1 MKNLNVSIK
10 ILQAK
15 DAKEGRI
22 GDKYLGSL
30 DYSLLTDYI
39 ESQESLKEIIRIE
52 GERKYS
58 DEIISVRFDYA
69 WEGNNPYNQIHY
81 VPTQEEN
88 KDYLTY
94 IEWNNTYKEN
104 HEKLSKK
111 LKEKLEELK
120 ENKKQTRKY
129 IIKEFNKDNEL
140 YNLYKDLKVAKSKAT
155 KNKIEFDKETE
166 YKLAK
171 KEYKLKLQE
180 YIKNNDEFQML
191 INGCVEK
198 ENNISNLKRNKMKQ
212 LREIKSSYTKSTKQL
227 RQDLYENGFTIG
239 DKHYVRFIRSSGS
252 ARVGKC
258 LFINEKYY
266 NKLMD
271 WIYSGIDVKGQEID
285 LASFESY
292 ISLVASGSVGRF
304 KLESR
309 NILLINDYYSNFLN
323 DKDAMVTRL
332 INGDLETTRERLN
345 ISNNIFDGEA
355 LLDSSIFK
363 SCEINR
369 IPTDLSEKATMQ
381 VRNKFYKGQ
390 AIQCNIQQFYK
401 NYFKEN
407 YETAVLKDMFGN
419 EILAKDVLLITTP
432 SSLKYLKY
440 FKDKKMGYEKWKEIA
455 STEWAICKYDKP
467 THHFEGMTQ
476 THYQLLNSLGLSKE
490 KMRELL
496 KDTIDYINLLK
507 TDDRVFKYNVNIKS
521 ELDDDFTINSKDK
534 MIKALLT
541 WNKDF
546 INTKLCWDYRKE
558 IVSSYINNVRRGHI
572 LVEGNYSIVCNN
584 VVEMLYASV
593 GDLVEVDGRLQIKD
607 KPEVKLEGYEAISM
621 KFDNEEE
628 LAAVRSPQPSMA
640 NVGVY
645 KNRKRPNHPYY
656 QELEKY
662 FNTKSKEVIF
672 TNSINVNK
680 MEKFSSEDFDI
691 DSELITN
698 NPIIVEHA
706 KKIQHFAVNNDLT
719 PKTPNPRVLSAENL
733 AKVDVEC
740 SVSRIGEVINLVQGL
755 NSVYWDS
762 KYNGKTDK
770 DLEELYKDIC
780 QLNSLSC
787 IEIDRCKKT
796 SDVKT
801 AKELEKIRG
810 KGYLTLKTT
819 YVRKKYNIKRFEN
832 LKKYKKRNIVVKP
845 HFMKWCNE
853 YVKGESKPNYKKF
866 EAGMDYLE
874 DIISEKI
881 VSLEDIEYMKLS
893 SIIKKDGKEANRG
906 TVNKVIKLINSY
918 FNIITGI
925 YKDATLNNKEKDYWV
940 NEIEQLCA
948 LDPKVVNKLKDKKV
962 IKAIIKRCEKYE
974 KYTKEIRKIKRSLET
989 EIDLEKIYELNNEL
1003 EKYNKLREKV
1013 EEFKSFRR
1021 ILKIIF
1027 LIDQA
1032 ILLDCFKNKA
1042 KEYEKKPYI
1051 LYGYEKLI

>member
-39 ESQESLKEIIRIE
+39 ESQESLKEIIRTE

-129 IIKEFNKDNEL
+129 IIKEFNKDNKL

-198 ENNISNLKRNKMKQ
+198 ENNISNLKRNKKKQ

-323 DKDAMVTRL
+323 DKDTMVTRL
-332 INGDLETTRERLN
+332 INIKYNEKNEIIDGDLETTRERLN
-345 ISNNIFDGEA
+345 ISNNIFDGES
-355 LLDSSIFK
+355 LIDSSIFK
-363 SCEINR
+363 ETEILQ
-369 IPTDLSEKATMQ
+369 DKESLEEKATMQ
-381 VRNKFYKGQ
+381 VRNVFFKGQ

-401 NYFKEN
+401 DYFKDS
-407 YETAVLKDMFGN
+407 YDTAIVKDMFGN
-419 EILAKDVLLITTP
+419 EMLAKDVKLITTP

-440 FKDKKMGYEKWKEIA
+440 FKDKDKKEGYNKWKEIA
-455 STEWAICKYDKP
+455 SEEWAICKYDKP

-476 THYQLLNSLGLSKE
+476 THYQLLNSLGLSRDRMKD
-490 KMRELL
+490 LL

-507 TDDRVFKYNVNIKS
+507 TDNRVFKYNVNIKADLP
-521 ELDDDFTINSKDK
+521 EDYVINSKDR
-534 MIKALLT
+534 MIRALLT
-541 WNKDF
+541 WNEDF
-546 INTKLCWDYRKE
+546 INTKVCWDYRKKM
-558 IVSSYINNVRRGHI
+558 VQSYIDNVRKGHV

-593 GDLVEVDGRLQIKD
+593 GDLVEIDGRLQIKD
-607 KPEVKLEGYEAISM
+607 KLELKLEGYEAISM
-621 KFDNEEE
+621 KFENGEKI
-628 LAAVRSPQPSMA
+628 AAVRSPQPSMA

-645 KNRKRPNHPYY
+645 TNKRGEDDLYY
-656 QELEKY
+656 QELSKY
-662 FNTKSKEVIF
+662 FNLKSKEVIF

-698 NPIIVEHA
+698 NPIIVEYA
-706 KKIQHFAVNNDLT
+706 NKIQRFAVNNDLT
-719 PKTPNPRVLSAENL
+719 PKKPNPRVRTSKNLSD
-733 AKVDVEC
+733 VDAEC
-740 SVSRIGEVINLVQGL
+740 SVSRIGEVINLVQAL

-762 KYNGKTDK
+762 IKQGKK
-770 DLEELYKDIC
+770 HEELEELYKDIC

-796 SDVKT
+796 SIVNT
-801 AKELEKIRG
+801 AKELKKIRE
-810 KGYLTLKTT
+810 KGYLKDG
-819 YVRKKYNIKRFEN
+819 
-832 LKKYKKRNIVVKP
+832 VKP
-845 HFMKWCNE
+845 NFMKWCNE
-853 YVKGESKPNYKKF
+853 YEQGEKKPKYHKF

-874 DIISEKI
+874 DIISDEI
-881 VSLEDIEYMKLS
+881 VELEDIEYMKLS
-893 SIIKKDGKEANRG
+893 SIIKKDKEANRG
-906 TVNKVIKLINSY
+906 TVKKAIEIINRYLNEINKLYADK
-918 FNIITGI
+918 
-925 YKDATLNNKEKDYWV
+925 TLTKKEKDKWAY
-940 NEIEQLCA
+940 EIEMLCVK
-948 LDPKVVNKLKDKKV
+948 DPAVIKKLKDIKV
-962 IKAIIKRCEKYE
+962 VKSILKRCEKYE
-974 KYTKEIRKIKRSLET
+974 KYTKEIRKITISLKT
-989 EIDLEKIYELNNEL
+989 EIDLERVYELHKDL
-1003 EKYNKLREKV
+1003 EKFMKLQEQ
-1013 EEFKSFRR
+1013 FNQYKSFRR

-1027 LIDQA
+1027 LIDKA

>member
-69 WEGNNPYNQIHY
+69 WEGNNLYNQIHY

-191 INGCVEK
+191 INGCIEK
-198 ENNISNLKRNKMKQ
+198 ENNISNLKRNKKKQ

-323 DKDAMVTRL
+323 DKDTMVTRL

-645 KNRKRPNHPYY
+645 KNRKCPNHPYY
-656 QELEKY
+656 KELEKY

-719 PKTPNPRVLSAENL
+719 PKTPNPRVRSAENL

-740 SVSRIGEVINLVQGL
+740 SVSRIGEVINLVQAL

-762 KYNGKTDK
+762 IYHGSTHEE
-770 DLEELYKDIC
+770 LEELYKDIC

-796 SDVKT
+796 SPVGT
-801 AKELEKIRG
+801 AEELKKIRE
-810 KGYLTLKTT
+810 KGYLKD
-819 YVRKKYNIKRFEN
+819 NA
-832 LKKYKKRNIVVKP
+832 KP
-845 HFMKWCNE
+845 NFMKWCNE

-906 TVNKVIKLINSY
+906 TVNKAIKLINSY
-918 FNIITGI
+918 FNVITRI
-925 YKDATLNNKEKDYWV
+925 YKDTTLNNKEKDYWV
-940 NEIEQLCA
+940 NEIEMLCVK
-948 LDPKVVNKLKDKKV
+948 DPAIVKKLKDTKV

-989 EIDLEKIYELNNEL
+989 EIDLKRIYELNKEL
-1003 EKYNKLREKV
+1003 EKFTKWQEQFNQY
-1013 EEFKSFRR
+1013 KSFRR

-1027 LIDQA
+1027 LIDKA

>member
-39 ESQESLKEIIRIE
+39 ESQESLKEIIRTE

-129 IIKEFNKDNEL
+129 IIKEFNKDNKL

-198 ENNISNLKRNKMKQ
+198 ENNISNLKRNKKKQ

-323 DKDAMVTRL
+323 DKDTMVTRL
-332 INGDLETTRERLN
+332 INIKYNEKNEIIDGDLETTRERLN
-345 ISNNIFDGEA
+345 ISNNIFDGES
-355 LLDSSIFK
+355 LIDSSIFK
-363 SCEINR
+363 ETEILQ
-369 IPTDLSEKATMQ
+369 DKESLEEKATMQ
-381 VRNKFYKGQ
+381 VRNVFFKGQ

-401 NYFKEN
+401 DYFKDS
-407 YETAVLKDMFGN
+407 YDTAIVKDMFGN
-419 EILAKDVLLITTP
+419 EMLAKDVKLITTP

-440 FKDKKMGYEKWKEIA
+440 FKDKDKKEGYNKWKEIA
-455 STEWAICKYDKP
+455 SEEWAICKYDKP

-476 THYQLLNSLGLSKE
+476 THYQLLNSLGLSRDRMKD
-490 KMRELL
+490 LL

-507 TDDRVFKYNVNIKS
+507 TDNRVFKYNVNIKADLP
-521 ELDDDFTINSKDK
+521 EDYVINSKDR
-534 MIKALLT
+534 MIRALLT
-541 WNKDF
+541 WNEDF
-546 INTKLCWDYRKE
+546 INTKVCWDYRKKM
-558 IVSSYINNVRRGHI
+558 VQSYIDNVRKGHV

-593 GDLVEVDGRLQIKD
+593 GDLVEIDGRLQIKD
-607 KPEVKLEGYEAISM
+607 KLELKLEGYEAISM
-621 KFDNEEE
+621 KFENGEKI
-628 LAAVRSPQPSMA
+628 AAVRSPQPSMA

-645 KNRKRPNHPYY
+645 TNKRGEDDLYY
-656 QELEKY
+656 QELSKY
-662 FNTKSKEVIF
+662 FNLKSKEVIF

-698 NPIIVEHA
+698 NPIIVEYA
-706 KKIQHFAVNNDLT
+706 NKIQRFAVNNDLT
-719 PKTPNPRVLSAENL
+719 PKTPNPRVRTSKNLSD
-733 AKVDVEC
+733 VDVEC
-740 SVSRIGEVINLVQGL
+740 SVSRIGEVINLVQAL

-762 KYNGKTDK
+762 IKQGKK
-770 DLEELYKDIC
+770 HEELEELYKDIC

-796 SDVKT
+796 SIVNT
-801 AKELEKIRG
+801 AKELKKIRE
-810 KGYLTLKTT
+810 KGYLKDG
-819 YVRKKYNIKRFEN
+819 
-832 LKKYKKRNIVVKP
+832 VKP
-845 HFMKWCNE
+845 NFMKWCNE
-853 YVKGESKPNYKKF
+853 YEQGEKKPKYHKF

-874 DIISEKI
+874 DIISDEI
-881 VSLEDIEYMKLS
+881 VELEDIEYMKLS
-893 SIIKKDGKEANRG
+893 SIIKKDKEANRG
-906 TVNKVIKLINSY
+906 TVKKAIEIINRYLNEINKLYADK
-918 FNIITGI
+918 
-925 YKDATLNNKEKDYWV
+925 TLTKKEKDKWAY
-940 NEIEQLCA
+940 EIEMLCVK
-948 LDPKVVNKLKDKKV
+948 DPAVIKKLKDIKV
-962 IKAIIKRCEKYE
+962 VKSILKRCEKYE
-974 KYTKEIRKIKRSLET
+974 KYTKEIRKITRSLKT
-989 EIDLEKIYELNNEL
+989 EIDLERVYELHKDL
-1003 EKYNKLREKV
+1003 EKFMKLQEQ
-1013 EEFKSFRR
+1013 FNQYKSFRR

-1027 LIDQA
+1027 LIDKA

>member
-39 ESQESLKEIIRIE
+39 ESQESLKEIIRTE

-129 IIKEFNKDNEL
+129 IIKEFNKDNKL

-198 ENNISNLKRNKMKQ
+198 ENNISNLKRNKKKQ

-323 DKDAMVTRL
+323 DKDTMVTRL
-332 INGDLETTRERLN
+332 INIKYNEKNEIIDGDLETTRERLN
-345 ISNNIFDGEA
+345 ISNNIFDGES
-355 LLDSSIFK
+355 LIDSSIFK
-363 SCEINR
+363 ETEILQ
-369 IPTDLSEKATMQ
+369 DKESLEEKATMQ
-381 VRNKFYKGQ
+381 VRNVFFKGQ

-401 NYFKEN
+401 DYFKDS
-407 YETAVLKDMFGN
+407 YDTAIVKDMFGN
-419 EILAKDVLLITTP
+419 EMLAKDVKLITTP

-440 FKDKKMGYEKWKEIA
+440 FKDKDKKEGYNKWKEIA
-455 STEWAICKYDKP
+455 SEEWAICKYDKP

-476 THYQLLNSLGLSKE
+476 THYQLLNSLGLSRDRMKD
-490 KMRELL
+490 LL

-507 TDDRVFKYNVNIKS
+507 TDNRVFKYNVNIKADLP
-521 ELDDDFTINSKDK
+521 EDYVINSKDR
-534 MIKALLT
+534 MIRALLT
-541 WNKDF
+541 WNEDF
-546 INTKLCWDYRKE
+546 INTKVCWDYRKKM
-558 IVSSYINNVRRGHI
+558 VQSYIDNVRKGHV

-593 GDLVEVDGRLQIKD
+593 GDLVEIDGRLQIKD
-607 KPEVKLEGYEAISM
+607 KLELKLEGYEAISM
-621 KFDNEEE
+621 KFENGEKI
-628 LAAVRSPQPSMA
+628 AAVRSPQPSMA

-645 KNRKRPNHPYY
+645 TNKRGEDDLYY
-656 QELEKY
+656 QELSKY
-662 FNTKSKEVIF
+662 FNLKSKEVIF

-698 NPIIVEHA
+698 NPIIVEYA
-706 KKIQHFAVNNDLT
+706 NKIQRFAVNNDLT
-719 PKTPNPRVLSAENL
+719 PKKPNPRVRTSKNLSD
-733 AKVDVEC
+733 VDAEC
-740 SVSRIGEVINLVQGL
+740 SVSRIGEVINLVQAL

-762 KYNGKTDK
+762 IKQGKK
-770 DLEELYKDIC
+770 HEELEELYKDIC

-796 SDVKT
+796 SIVNT
-801 AKELEKIRG
+801 AKELKKIRE
-810 KGYLTLKTT
+810 KGYLKDG
-819 YVRKKYNIKRFEN
+819 
-832 LKKYKKRNIVVKP
+832 VKP
-845 HFMKWCNE
+845 NFMKWCNE
-853 YVKGESKPNYKKF
+853 YEQGEKKPKYHKF

-874 DIISEKI
+874 DIISDEI
-881 VSLEDIEYMKLS
+881 VELEDIEYMKLS
-893 SIIKKDGKEANRG
+893 SIIKKDKEANRG
-906 TVNKVIKLINSY
+906 TVKKAIEIINRYLNEINKLYADK
-918 FNIITGI
+918 
-925 YKDATLNNKEKDYWV
+925 TLTKKEKDKWAY
-940 NEIEQLCA
+940 EIEMLCVK
-948 LDPKVVNKLKDKKV
+948 DPAVIKKLKDIKV
-962 IKAIIKRCEKYE
+962 VKSILKRCEKYE
-974 KYTKEIRKIKRSLET
+974 KYTKEIRKITRSLKT
-989 EIDLEKIYELNNEL
+989 EIDLERVYELHKDL
-1003 EKYNKLREKV
+1003 EKFMKLQEQ
-1013 EEFKSFRR
+1013 FNQYKSFRR

-1027 LIDQA
+1027 LIDKA

>member
-198 ENNISNLKRNKMKQ
+198 ENNISNLKRNKKKQ

>member
-39 ESQESLKEIIRIE
+39 ESQESLKEIIRTE

-129 IIKEFNKDNEL
+129 IIKEFNKDNKL
-140 YNLYKDLKVAKSKAT
+140 YNSYKDLKVAKSKAT

-191 INGCVEK
+191 INGCIEK
-198 ENNISNLKRNKMKQ
+198 ENNISNLKRNKKKQ

-323 DKDAMVTRL
+323 DKDTMVTRL
-332 INGDLETTRERLN
+332 INIKYNEKNEIIDGDLETTRERLN

-390 AIQCNIQQFYK
+390 AINCNIQQFYK
-401 NYFKEN
+401 DYFKDS
-407 YETAVLKDMFGN
+407 YDTAIVKDMFGN
-419 EILAKDVLLITTP
+419 EMLAKDVKLITTP

-440 FKDKKMGYEKWKEIA
+440 FKDEKEGYNKWKEIA
-455 STEWAICKYDKP
+455 SEEWAICKYDKP

-476 THYQLLNSLGLSKE
+476 THYQLLNSLGLSRDRMKD
-490 KMRELL
+490 LL

-507 TDDRVFKYNVNIKS
+507 TDNRVFKYNVNIKADLP
-521 ELDDDFTINSKDK
+521 EDYVINSKDR
-534 MIKALLT
+534 MIRALLT
-541 WNKDF
+541 WNEDF
-546 INTKLCWDYRKE
+546 INTKVCWDYRKKM
-558 IVSSYINNVRRGHI
+558 VQSYIDNVRKGHV

-593 GDLVEVDGRLQIKD
+593 GDLVEIDGRLQIKD
-607 KPEVKLEGYEAISM
+607 KLELKLEGYEAISM
-621 KFDNEEE
+621 KFENGEKI
-628 LAAVRSPQPSMA
+628 AAVRSPQPSMA

-645 KNRKRPNHPYY
+645 TNKRGEDDLYY
-656 QELEKY
+656 QELSKY
-662 FNTKSKEVIF
+662 FNLTKEVIF

-698 NPIIVEHA
+698 NPIIVEYA
-706 KKIQHFAVNNDLT
+706 NKIQRFAVNNDLT
-719 PKTPNPRVLSAENL
+719 PKTPNPRVRTSKNLSD
-733 AKVDVEC
+733 VDVEC
-740 SVSRIGEVINLVQGL
+740 SVSRIGEVINLVQAL

-762 KYNGKTDK
+762 IKQGKK
-770 DLEELYKDIC
+770 HEELEELYKDIC

-796 SDVKT
+796 SIVNT
-801 AKELEKIRG
+801 AKELKKIRE
-810 KGYLTLKTT
+810 KGYLKDG
-819 YVRKKYNIKRFEN
+819 
-832 LKKYKKRNIVVKP
+832 VKP
-845 HFMKWCNE
+845 NFMKWCNE
-853 YVKGESKPNYKKF
+853 YEQGEKKPNYKKF

-874 DIISEKI
+874 DIISDEI
-881 VSLEDIEYMKLS
+881 VELEDIEYMKLS
-893 SIIKKDGKEANRG
+893 SIIKKDKEANRG
-906 TVNKVIKLINSY
+906 TVKKAIEIINRYLNEINKLYADK
-918 FNIITGI
+918 
-925 YKDATLNNKEKDYWV
+925 TLTKKEKDKWAY
-940 NEIEQLCA
+940 EIEMLCVK
-948 LDPKVVNKLKDKKV
+948 DPAVIKKLKDIKV
-962 IKAIIKRCEKYE
+962 VKSILKRCEKYE
-974 KYTKEIRKIKRSLET
+974 KYTKEIRKITRSLKT
-989 EIDLEKIYELNNEL
+989 EIDLERVCELHKDL
-1003 EKYNKLREKV
+1003 EKFMKLQEQ
-1013 EEFKSFRR
+1013 FNQYKSFRR

-1027 LIDQA
+1027 LIDKA

>member
-191 INGCVEK
+191 INGCIEK
-198 ENNISNLKRNKMKQ
+198 ENNISNLKRNKKKQ

-323 DKDAMVTRL
+323 DKDTMVTRL

-440 FKDKKMGYEKWKEIA
+440 FKDKKEGYEKWKEIA

-593 GDLVEVDGRLQIKD
+593 GDLVEVDDRLQIKD

-645 KNRKRPNHPYY
+645 KNRKCPNHPYY
-656 QELEKY
+656 KELEKY

-698 NPIIVEHA
+698 NPIIVEYA
-706 KKIQHFAVNNDLT
+706 NKIQHFAVNNDLT
-719 PKTPNPRVLSAENL
+719 PKKPNPRVRTSKNLSD
-733 AKVDVEC
+733 VDVEC
-740 SVSRIGEVINLVQGL
+740 SVSRIGEVINLVQAL

-762 KYNGKTDK
+762 IKQGKK
-770 DLEELYKDIC
+770 HEELEELYKDIC

-796 SDVKT
+796 SPVNT
-801 AKELEKIRG
+801 TKELKKIRE
-810 KGYLTLKTT
+810 KGYLKDG
-819 YVRKKYNIKRFEN
+819 
-832 LKKYKKRNIVVKP
+832 VKP
-845 HFMKWCNE
+845 NFMKWCNE
-853 YVKGESKPNYKKF
+853 YEQGEKKPKYHKF

-874 DIISEKI
+874 DIISDEI
-881 VSLEDIEYMKLS
+881 VDLDDIEYMKLS
-893 SIIKKDGKEANRG
+893 SIIKKDKEANRG
-906 TVNKVIKLINSY
+906 TVKKAIEIINRYLNEINKLYADK
-918 FNIITGI
+918 
-925 YKDATLNNKEKDYWV
+925 TLTKKEKDKWAY
-940 NEIEQLCA
+940 EIEMLCVK
-948 LDPKVVNKLKDKKV
+948 DPAVIKKLKDIKV
-962 IKAIIKRCEKYE
+962 VKSILKRCEKYE
-974 KYTKEIRKIKRSLET
+974 KYTKEIRKITRSLKT
-989 EIDLEKIYELNNEL
+989 EIDLERVYELHEDL
-1003 EKYNKLREKV
+1003 EKFMKLQEQYK
-1013 EEFKSFRR
+1013 EYKSFRR

-1027 LIDQA
+1027 LIDQS
-1032 ILLDCFKNKA
+1032 ILLDCFKNKTS
-1042 KEYEKKPYI
+1042 EYEKKPYI

>member
-191 INGCVEK
+191 INGCIEK
-198 ENNISNLKRNKMKQ
+198 ENNISNLKRNKKKQ

-271 WIYSGIDVKGQEID
+271 WIYAGIDVKGQEID

-292 ISLVASGSVGRF
+292 ISLVASGSVGRL

-323 DKDAMVTRL
+323 DKDTMVTRL

-369 IPTDLSEKATMQ
+369 IPTGLSEKATMQ

-390 AIQCNIQQFYK
+390 AIQCNIQKFYK

-440 FKDKKMGYEKWKEIA
+440 FKDKKMGYKKWKEIA
-455 STEWAICKYDKP
+455 YTEWAICKYDKP
-467 THHFEGMTQ
+467 THHFEGMAQ

-507 TDDRVFKYNVNIKS
+507 TNDRVFKYNVNIKADLP
-521 ELDDDFTINSKDK
+521 EDYIINSKDK

-546 INTKLCWDYRKE
+546 INSKLCWDYRKE

-645 KNRKRPNHPYY
+645 KNKKRGNNPYY

-698 NPIIVEHA
+698 NTIIVEHA

-719 PKTPNPRVLSAENL
+719 PKTPNPRVRSAENL

-906 TVNKVIKLINSY
+906 TVNKAIKLINSY
-918 FNIITGI
+918 FNVITGI
-925 YKDATLNNKEKDYWV
+925 YKDTTLNNKEKDYWV
-940 NEIEQLCA
+940 NEIEMLCVK
-948 LDPKVVNKLKDKKV
+948 DPAVVKKLKDTKV

-989 EIDLEKIYELNNEL
+989 EIDLKRIYELNKEL
-1003 EKYNKLREKV
+1003 EKFTKWQEQFKQY
-1013 EEFKSFRR
+1013 KSFRR

>member
-39 ESQESLKEIIRIE
+39 ESQESLKEIIRTE

-129 IIKEFNKDNEL
+129 IIKEFNKDNKL
-140 YNLYKDLKVAKSKAT
+140 YNSYKDLKVAKSKAT

-191 INGCVEK
+191 INGCIEK
-198 ENNISNLKRNKMKQ
+198 ENNISNLKRNKKKQ

-323 DKDAMVTRL
+323 DKDTMVTRL
-332 INGDLETTRERLN
+332 INIKYNEKNEIIDGDLETTRERLN

-440 FKDKKMGYEKWKEIA
+440 FKDEKEGYNKWKEIA
-455 STEWAICKYDKP
+455 SEEWAICKYDKP

-476 THYQLLNSLGLSKE
+476 THYQLLNSLGLSRDRMKD
-490 KMRELL
+490 LL

-507 TDDRVFKYNVNIKS
+507 TDNRVFKYNVNIKADLP
-521 ELDDDFTINSKDK
+521 EDYVINSKDR
-534 MIKALLT
+534 MIRALLT
-541 WNKDF
+541 WNEDF
-546 INTKLCWDYRKE
+546 INTKVCWDYRKKM
-558 IVSSYINNVRRGHI
+558 VQSYIDNVRKGHV

-593 GDLVEVDGRLQIKD
+593 GDLVEIDGRLQIKD
-607 KPEVKLEGYEAISM
+607 KLELKLEGYEAISM
-621 KFDNEEE
+621 KFENGEKI
-628 LAAVRSPQPSMA
+628 AAVRSPQPSMA

-645 KNRKRPNHPYY
+645 TNKRGEDDLYY
-656 QELEKY
+656 QELSKY
-662 FNTKSKEVIF
+662 FNLKSKEVIF

-698 NPIIVEHA
+698 NPIIVEYA
-706 KKIQHFAVNNDLT
+706 NKIQRFAVNNDLT
-719 PKTPNPRVLSAENL
+719 PKTPNPRVRTSKNLSD
-733 AKVDVEC
+733 VDVEC
-740 SVSRIGEVINLVQGL
+740 SVSRIGEVINLVQAL

-762 KYNGKTDK
+762 IKQGKK
-770 DLEELYKDIC
+770 HEELEELYKDIC

-796 SDVKT
+796 SIVNT
-801 AKELEKIRG
+801 AKELKKIRE
-810 KGYLTLKTT
+810 KGYLKDG
-819 YVRKKYNIKRFEN
+819 
-832 LKKYKKRNIVVKP
+832 VKP
-845 HFMKWCNE
+845 NFMKWCNE
-853 YVKGESKPNYKKF
+853 YEQGEKKPKYHKF

-874 DIISEKI
+874 DIISDKI
-881 VSLEDIEYMKLS
+881 VELEDIEYMKLS
-893 SIIKKDGKEANRG
+893 SIIKKDKEANRG
-906 TVNKVIKLINSY
+906 TVKKAIEIINRYLNEINKLYADK
-918 FNIITGI
+918 
-925 YKDATLNNKEKDYWV
+925 TLTKKEKDKWAY
-940 NEIEQLCA
+940 EIEMLCVK
-948 LDPKVVNKLKDKKV
+948 DPAVIKKLKDIKV
-962 IKAIIKRCEKYE
+962 VKSILKRCEKYE
-974 KYTKEIRKIKRSLET
+974 KYTKEIRKITRSLKT
-989 EIDLEKIYELNNEL
+989 EIDLERVYELHKDL
-1003 EKYNKLREKV
+1003 EKFMKLQEQ
-1013 EEFKSFRR
+1013 FNQYKSFRR

-1027 LIDQA
+1027 LIDKA

>member
-191 INGCVEK
+191 INGCIEK
-198 ENNISNLKRNKMKQ
+198 ENNISNLKRNKKKQ

-323 DKDAMVTRL
+323 DKDTMVTRL
-332 INGDLETTRERLN
+332 INIKYNEKNEIIDGDLETTRERLN
-345 ISNNIFDGEA
+345 ISNNIFDGES
-355 LLDSSIFK
+355 LIDSSIFK
-363 SCEINR
+363 ETEILQ
-369 IPTDLSEKATMQ
+369 DKESLEEKATMQ
-381 VRNKFYKGQ
+381 VRNVFFKGQ
-390 AIQCNIQQFYK
+390 AINCNIQQFYK
-401 NYFKEN
+401 DYFKDS
-407 YETAVLKDMFGN
+407 YDTAIVKDMFGN
-419 EILAKDVLLITTP
+419 EMLAKDVKLITTP

-440 FKDKKMGYEKWKEIA
+440 FKDKKEGYNKWKEIA
-455 STEWAICKYDKP
+455 SEEWAICKYDKP

-476 THYQLLNSLGLSKE
+476 THYQLLNSLGLSRDRMKD
-490 KMRELL
+490 LL

-507 TDDRVFKYNVNIKS
+507 TDNRVFKYNVNIKADLP
-521 ELDDDFTINSKDK
+521 EDYVINSKDR
-534 MIKALLT
+534 MIRALLT
-541 WNKDF
+541 WNEDF
-546 INTKLCWDYRKE
+546 INTKVCWDYRKKM
-558 IVSSYINNVRRGHI
+558 VQSYIDNVRKGHV

-593 GDLVEVDGRLQIKD
+593 GDLVEIDGRLQIKD
-607 KPEVKLEGYEAISM
+607 KLELKLEGYEAISM
-621 KFDNEEE
+621 KFENGEKI
-628 LAAVRSPQPSMA
+628 AAVRSPQPSMA

-645 KNRKRPNHPYY
+645 TNKRGEDDLYY
-656 QELEKY
+656 QELSKY
-662 FNTKSKEVIF
+662 FNLTKEVIF

-698 NPIIVEHA
+698 NPIIVEYA
-706 KKIQHFAVNNDLT
+706 NKIQRFAVNNDLT
-719 PKTPNPRVLSAENL
+719 PKTPNPRVRTSKNLSD
-733 AKVDVEC
+733 VDVEC
-740 SVSRIGEVINLVQGL
+740 SVSRIGEVINLVQAL

-762 KYNGKTDK
+762 IKQGKK
-770 DLEELYKDIC
+770 HEELEELYKDIC

-796 SDVKT
+796 SIVNT
-801 AKELEKIRG
+801 AKELKKIRE
-810 KGYLTLKTT
+810 KGYLKDG
-819 YVRKKYNIKRFEN
+819 
-832 LKKYKKRNIVVKP
+832 VKP
-845 HFMKWCNE
+845 NFMKWCNE
-853 YVKGESKPNYKKF
+853 YEQGEKKPKYHKF

-874 DIISEKI
+874 DIISDKI
-881 VSLEDIEYMKLS
+881 VELEDIEYMKLS
-893 SIIKKDGKEANRG
+893 SIIKKDKEANRG
-906 TVNKVIKLINSY
+906 TVKKAIEIINRYLNEINKLYADK
-918 FNIITGI
+918 
-925 YKDATLNNKEKDYWV
+925 TLTKKEKDKWAY
-940 NEIEQLCA
+940 EIEMLCVK
-948 LDPKVVNKLKDKKV
+948 DPAVIKKLKDIKV
-962 IKAIIKRCEKYE
+962 VKSILKRCEKYE
-974 KYTKEIRKIKRSLET
+974 KYTKEIRKITRSLKT
-989 EIDLEKIYELNNEL
+989 EIDLERVYELHKDL
-1003 EKYNKLREKV
+1003 EKFMKLQEQ
-1013 EEFKSFRR
+1013 FNQYKSFRR

-1027 LIDQA
+1027 LIDKA

>member
-39 ESQESLKEIIRIE
+39 ESQESLKEIIRTE

-129 IIKEFNKDNEL
+129 IIKEFNKDNKL
-140 YNLYKDLKVAKSKAT
+140 YNSYKDLKVAKSKAT

-191 INGCVEK
+191 INGCIEK
-198 ENNISNLKRNKMKQ
+198 ENNISNLKRNKKKQ

-323 DKDAMVTRL
+323 DKDTMVTRL

-440 FKDKKMGYEKWKEIA
+440 FKDEKEGYNKWKEIA
-455 STEWAICKYDKP
+455 SEEWAICKYDKP

-476 THYQLLNSLGLSKE
+476 THYQLLNSLGLSRDRMKD
-490 KMRELL
+490 LL

-507 TDDRVFKYNVNIKS
+507 TDNRVFKYNVNIKADLP
-521 ELDDDFTINSKDK
+521 EDYVINSKDR
-534 MIKALLT
+534 MIRALLT
-541 WNKDF
+541 WNEDF
-546 INTKLCWDYRKE
+546 INTKVCWDYRKKM
-558 IVSSYINNVRRGHI
+558 VQSYIDNVRKGHV

-593 GDLVEVDGRLQIKD
+593 GDLVEIDGRLQIKD
-607 KPEVKLEGYEAISM
+607 KLELKLEGYEAISM
-621 KFDNEEE
+621 KFENGEKI
-628 LAAVRSPQPSMA
+628 AAVRSPQPSMA

-645 KNRKRPNHPYY
+645 TNKRGEDDLYY
-656 QELEKY
+656 QELSKY
-662 FNTKSKEVIF
+662 FNLKSKEVIF

-698 NPIIVEHA
+698 NPIIVEYA
-706 KKIQHFAVNNDLT
+706 NKIQRFAVNNDLT
-719 PKTPNPRVLSAENL
+719 PKTPNPRVRTSKNLSD
-733 AKVDVEC
+733 VDVEC
-740 SVSRIGEVINLVQGL
+740 SVSKIGEVINLVQAL

-762 KYNGKTDK
+762 IKQGKK
-770 DLEELYKDIC
+770 HENLEELYKDIC

-796 SDVKT
+796 SIVNT
-801 AKELEKIRG
+801 AKELKKIRE
-810 KGYLTLKTT
+810 KGYLKDG
-819 YVRKKYNIKRFEN
+819 
-832 LKKYKKRNIVVKP
+832 VKP
-845 HFMKWCNE
+845 NFMKWCNE
-853 YVKGESKPNYKKF
+853 YEQGEKKPKYHKF

-874 DIISEKI
+874 DIISDEI
-881 VSLEDIEYMKLS
+881 VELEDIEYMKLS
-893 SIIKKDGKEANRG
+893 SIIKKDKEANRG
-906 TVNKVIKLINSY
+906 TVKKAIEIINRYLNEINKLYADK
-918 FNIITGI
+918 
-925 YKDATLNNKEKDYWV
+925 TLTKKEKDKWAY
-940 NEIEQLCA
+940 EIEMLCVK
-948 LDPKVVNKLKDKKV
+948 DPAVIKKLKDIKV
-962 IKAIIKRCEKYE
+962 VKSILKRCEKYE
-974 KYTKEIRKIKRSLET
+974 KYTKEIRKITRSLKT
-989 EIDLEKIYELNNEL
+989 EIDLERVYELHKDL
-1003 EKYNKLREKV
+1003 EKFMKLQEQ
-1013 EEFKSFRR
+1013 FNQYKSFRR

-1027 LIDQA
+1027 LIDKA

>member
-39 ESQESLKEIIRIE
+39 ESQESLKEIIRTE

-129 IIKEFNKDNEL
+129 IIKEFNKDNKL
-140 YNLYKDLKVAKSKAT
+140 YNSYKDLKVAKSKAT

-198 ENNISNLKRNKMKQ
+198 ENNISNLKRNKKKQ

-323 DKDAMVTRL
+323 DKDTMVTRL
-332 INGDLETTRERLN
+332 INIKYNEKNEIIDGDLETTRERLN
-345 ISNNIFDGEA
+345 ISNNIFDGES
-355 LLDSSIFK
+355 LIDSSIFK
-363 SCEINR
+363 ETEILQ
-369 IPTDLSEKATMQ
+369 DKESLEEKATMQ
-381 VRNKFYKGQ
+381 VRNVFFKGQ

-401 NYFKEN
+401 DYFKDS
-407 YETAVLKDMFGN
+407 YDTAIVKDMFGN
-419 EILAKDVLLITTP
+419 EMLAKDVKLITTP

-440 FKDKKMGYEKWKEIA
+440 FKDKDKKEGYNKWKEIA
-455 STEWAICKYDKP
+455 SEEWAICKYDKP

-476 THYQLLNSLGLSKE
+476 THYQLLNSLGLSRDRMKD
-490 KMRELL
+490 LL

-507 TDDRVFKYNVNIKS
+507 TDNRVFKYNVNIKADLP
-521 ELDDDFTINSKDK
+521 EDYVINSKDR
-534 MIKALLT
+534 MIRALLT
-541 WNKDF
+541 WNEDF
-546 INTKLCWDYRKE
+546 INTKVCWDYRKKM
-558 IVSSYINNVRRGHI
+558 VQSYIDNVRKGHV

-593 GDLVEVDGRLQIKD
+593 GDLVEIDGRLQIKD
-607 KPEVKLEGYEAISM
+607 KLELKLEGYEAISM
-621 KFDNEEE
+621 KFENGEKI
-628 LAAVRSPQPSMA
+628 AAVRSPQPSMA

-645 KNRKRPNHPYY
+645 TNKRGEDDLYY
-656 QELEKY
+656 QELSKY
-662 FNTKSKEVIF
+662 FNLKSKEVIF

-698 NPIIVEHA
+698 NPIIVEYA
-706 KKIQHFAVNNDLT
+706 NKIQRFAVNNDLT
-719 PKTPNPRVLSAENL
+719 PKKPNPRVRTSKNLSD
-733 AKVDVEC
+733 VDAEC
-740 SVSRIGEVINLVQGL
+740 SVSRIGEVINLVQAL

-762 KYNGKTDK
+762 IKQGKK
-770 DLEELYKDIC
+770 HEELEELYKDIC

-796 SDVKT
+796 SIVNT
-801 AKELEKIRG
+801 AKELKKIRE
-810 KGYLTLKTT
+810 KGYLKDG
-819 YVRKKYNIKRFEN
+819 
-832 LKKYKKRNIVVKP
+832 VKP
-845 HFMKWCNE
+845 NFMKWCNE
-853 YVKGESKPNYKKF
+853 YEQGEKKPKYHKF

-874 DIISEKI
+874 DIISDKI
-881 VSLEDIEYMKLS
+881 VELEDIEYMKLS
-893 SIIKKDGKEANRG
+893 SIIKKDKEANRG
-906 TVNKVIKLINSY
+906 TVKKAIEIINRYLNEINKLYADK
-918 FNIITGI
+918 
-925 YKDATLNNKEKDYWV
+925 TLTKKEKDKWAY
-940 NEIEQLCA
+940 EIEMLCVK
-948 LDPKVVNKLKDKKV
+948 DPAVIKKLKDIKV
-962 IKAIIKRCEKYE
+962 VKSILKRCEKYE
-974 KYTKEIRKIKRSLET
+974 KYTKEIRKITRSLKT
-989 EIDLEKIYELNNEL
+989 EIDLERVYELHKDL
-1003 EKYNKLREKV
+1003 EKFMKLQEQ
-1013 EEFKSFRR
+1013 FNQYKSFRR

-1027 LIDQA
+1027 LIDKA

>member
-191 INGCVEK
+191 INGCIEK
-198 ENNISNLKRNKMKQ
+198 ENNISNLKRNKKKQ

-271 WIYSGIDVKGQEID
+271 WIYAGIDVKGQEID

-323 DKDAMVTRL
+323 DKDTMVTRL

-390 AIQCNIQQFYK
+390 AIQCNIQKFYK

-507 TDDRVFKYNVNIKS
+507 TDDRVFKYNVNIKADLP
-521 ELDDDFTINSKDK
+521 EDYVINSKDR
-534 MIKALLT
+534 MIRALLT
-541 WNKDF
+541 WNEDF
-546 INTKLCWDYRKE
+546 INTKVCWDYRKKM
-558 IVSSYINNVRRGHI
+558 VQSYIDNVRKGHV

-593 GDLVEVDGRLQIKD
+593 GDLVEIDGRLQIKD
-607 KPEVKLEGYEAISM
+607 KSEVKLDGYEAISM
-621 KFDNEEE
+621 KFENGEKI
-628 LAAVRSPQPSMA
+628 AAVRSPQPSMA

-645 KNRKRPNHPYY
+645 TNKRGEDDLYY
-656 QELEKY
+656 QELSKY
-662 FNTKSKEVIF
+662 FNLKSKEVIF

-698 NPIIVEHA
+698 NPIIVEYA
-706 KKIQHFAVNNDLT
+706 NKIQRFAVNNDLT
-719 PKTPNPRVLSAENL
+719 PKKPNPRVRTSKNLSD
-733 AKVDVEC
+733 VDIEC
-740 SVSRIGEVINLVQGL
+740 SVSKIGEVINLVQAL

-762 KYNGKTDK
+762 IKQGKK
-770 DLEELYKDIC
+770 HENLEELYKDIC

-796 SDVKT
+796 SPVNT
-801 AKELEKIRG
+801 AKELKKIRE
-810 KGYLTLKTT
+810 KGYLKDG
-819 YVRKKYNIKRFEN
+819 
-832 LKKYKKRNIVVKP
+832 VKP
-845 HFMKWCNE
+845 NFMKWCNE
-853 YVKGESKPNYKKF
+853 YEQGEKKPKYHKF

-874 DIISEKI
+874 DIISDEI
-881 VSLEDIEYMKLS
+881 VELEDIEYMKLS
-893 SIIKKDGKEANRG
+893 SIIKKDKEANRG
-906 TVNKVIKLINSY
+906 TVKKAIEIINRYLNEINKLYADK
-918 FNIITGI
+918 
-925 YKDATLNNKEKDYWV
+925 TLTKKEKDKWAY
-940 NEIEQLCA
+940 EIEMLCVK
-948 LDPKVVNKLKDKKV
+948 DPAVIKKLKDIKV
-962 IKAIIKRCEKYE
+962 VKSILKRCEKYE
-974 KYTKEIRKIKRSLET
+974 KYTKEIRKITRSLKT
-989 EIDLEKIYELNNEL
+989 EIDLERVYELHKDL
-1003 EKYNKLREKV
+1003 EKFMKLQEQYK
-1013 EEFKSFRR
+1013 EYKSFRR

-1027 LIDQA
+1027 LIDQS

>member
-129 IIKEFNKDNEL
+129 IIKEFNKDNKL

-191 INGCVEK
+191 INGCIEK
-198 ENNISNLKRNKMKQ
+198 ENNISNLKRNKKKQ

-323 DKDAMVTRL
+323 DKDTMVTRL
-332 INGDLETTRERLN
+332 INIKYNEKNEIIDGDLETTRERLN
-345 ISNNIFDGEA
+345 ISNNIFDGES
-355 LLDSSIFK
+355 LIDSSIFK
-363 SCEINR
+363 ETEILQ
-369 IPTDLSEKATMQ
+369 DKESLEEKATMQ
-381 VRNKFYKGQ
+381 VRNVFFKGQ
-390 AIQCNIQQFYK
+390 AINCNIQQFYK
-401 NYFKEN
+401 DYFKDS
-407 YETAVLKDMFGN
+407 YDTAIVKDMFGN
-419 EILAKDVLLITTP
+419 EMLAKDVKLITTP

-440 FKDKKMGYEKWKEIA
+440 FKDKDKKEGYNKWKEIA
-455 STEWAICKYDKP
+455 SEEWAICKYDKP
-467 THHFEGMTQ
+467 THHLEGMTQ
-476 THYQLLNSLGLSKE
+476 THYQLLNSLGLSRDRMKD
-490 KMRELL
+490 LL

-507 TDDRVFKYNVNIKS
+507 TDNRVFKYNVNIKADLP
-521 ELDDDFTINSKDK
+521 EDYVINSKDR
-534 MIKALLT
+534 MIRALLT
-541 WNKDF
+541 WNEDF
-546 INTKLCWDYRKE
+546 INTKVCWDYRKKM
-558 IVSSYINNVRRGHI
+558 VQSYIDNVRKGHV

-593 GDLVEVDGRLQIKD
+593 EDLVEIDGRLQIKD
-607 KPEVKLEGYEAISM
+607 KLELKLEGYEAISM
-621 KFDNEEE
+621 KFENGEKI
-628 LAAVRSPQPSMA
+628 AAVRSPQPSMA

-645 KNRKRPNHPYY
+645 TNKRGEDDLYY
-656 QELEKY
+656 QELSKY
-662 FNTKSKEVIF
+662 FNLKSKEVIF

-698 NPIIVEHA
+698 NPIIVEYA
-706 KKIQHFAVNNDLT
+706 NKIQRFAVNNDLT
-719 PKTPNPRVLSAENL
+719 PKTPNPRVRTSKNLSD
-733 AKVDVEC
+733 VDVEC
-740 SVSRIGEVINLVQGL
+740 SVSRIGEVINLVQAL

-762 KYNGKTDK
+762 IKQGKK
-770 DLEELYKDIC
+770 HEELEELYKDIC

-796 SDVKT
+796 SIVNT
-801 AKELEKIRG
+801 AKELKKIRE
-810 KGYLTLKTT
+810 KGYLKDG
-819 YVRKKYNIKRFEN
+819 
-832 LKKYKKRNIVVKP
+832 VKP
-845 HFMKWCNE
+845 NFMKWCNE
-853 YVKGESKPNYKKF
+853 YEQGEKKPKYHKF

>member
-129 IIKEFNKDNEL
+129 IIKEFNKDNKL

-191 INGCVEK
+191 INGCIEK
-198 ENNISNLKRNKMKQ
+198 ENNISNLKRNKKKQ

-323 DKDAMVTRL
+323 DKDTMVTRL
-332 INGDLETTRERLN
+332 INIKYNEKNEIIDGDLETTRERLN
-345 ISNNIFDGEA
+345 ISNNIFDGES
-355 LLDSSIFK
+355 LIDSSIFK
-363 SCEINR
+363 ETEILQ
-369 IPTDLSEKATMQ
+369 DKESLEEKATMQ

-390 AIQCNIQQFYK
+390 AINCNIQQFYK
-401 NYFKEN
+401 DYFKDS
-407 YETAVLKDMFGN
+407 YDTAIVKDMFGN
-419 EILAKDVLLITTP
+419 EMLAKDVKLITTP

-440 FKDKKMGYEKWKEIA
+440 FKDEKEGYNKWKEIA
-455 STEWAICKYDKP
+455 SEEWAICKYDKP

-476 THYQLLNSLGLSKE
+476 THYQLLNSLGLSRDRMKD
-490 KMRELL
+490 LL

-507 TDDRVFKYNVNIKS
+507 TDNRVFKYNVNIKADLP
-521 ELDDDFTINSKDK
+521 EDYVINSKDR
-534 MIKALLT
+534 MIRALLT
-541 WNKDF
+541 WNEDF
-546 INTKLCWDYRKE
+546 INTKVCWDYRKKM
-558 IVSSYINNVRRGHI
+558 VQSYIDNVRKGHV

-593 GDLVEVDGRLQIKD
+593 GDLVEIDGRLQIKD
-607 KPEVKLEGYEAISM
+607 KLELKLEGYEAISM
-621 KFDNEEE
+621 KFENGEKI
-628 LAAVRSPQPSMA
+628 AAVRSPQPSMA

-645 KNRKRPNHPYY
+645 TNKRGEDDLYY
-656 QELEKY
+656 QELSKY
-662 FNTKSKEVIF
+662 FNLTKEVIF

-698 NPIIVEHA
+698 NPIIVEYA
-706 KKIQHFAVNNDLT
+706 NKIQRFAVNNDLT
-719 PKTPNPRVLSAENL
+719 PKTPNPRVRTSKNLSD
-733 AKVDVEC
+733 VDVEC
-740 SVSRIGEVINLVQGL
+740 SVSRIGEVINLVQAL

-762 KYNGKTDK
+762 IKQGKK
-770 DLEELYKDIC
+770 HEELEELYKDIC

-796 SDVKT
+796 SIVNT
-801 AKELEKIRG
+801 AKELKKIRE
-810 KGYLTLKTT
+810 KGYLKDG
-819 YVRKKYNIKRFEN
+819 
-832 LKKYKKRNIVVKP
+832 VKP
-845 HFMKWCNE
+845 NFMKWCNE
-853 YVKGESKPNYKKF
+853 YEQGEKKPKYHKF

-874 DIISEKI
+874 DIISDEI
-881 VSLEDIEYMKLS
+881 VELEDIEYMKLS
-893 SIIKKDGKEANRG
+893 SIIKKDKEANRG
-906 TVNKVIKLINSY
+906 TVKKAIEIINRYLNEINKLYADK
-918 FNIITGI
+918 
-925 YKDATLNNKEKDYWV
+925 TLTKKEKDKWAY
-940 NEIEQLCA
+940 EIEMLCVK
-948 LDPKVVNKLKDKKV
+948 DPAVIKKLKDIKV
-962 IKAIIKRCEKYE
+962 VKSILKRCEKYE
-974 KYTKEIRKIKRSLET
+974 KYTKEIRKITRSLKT
-989 EIDLEKIYELNNEL
+989 EIDLERVYELHKDL
-1003 EKYNKLREKV
+1003 EKFMKLQEQ
-1013 EEFKSFRR
+1013 FNQYKSFRR

-1027 LIDQA
+1027 LIDKA

>member
-94 IEWNNTYKEN
+94 MEWNNTYKEN

-191 INGCVEK
+191 INGCIEK
-198 ENNISNLKRNKMKQ
+198 ENNISNLKRNKKKQ

-323 DKDAMVTRL
+323 DKDTMVTRL

-476 THYQLLNSLGLSKE
+476 THYQLLNSLGLSRDRMKD
-490 KMRELL
+490 LL

-507 TDDRVFKYNVNIKS
+507 TDNRVFKYNVNIKADLP
-521 ELDDDFTINSKDK
+521 EDYVINSKDR
-534 MIKALLT
+534 MIRALLT
-541 WNKDF
+541 WNEDF
-546 INTKLCWDYRKE
+546 INTKICWDYRKKM
-558 IVSSYINNVRRGHI
+558 VQSYIDNVRKGHV

-593 GDLVEVDGRLQIKD
+593 GDLVEIDGRLQIKD
-607 KPEVKLEGYEAISM
+607 KSEVKLDGYEAISM
-621 KFDNEEE
+621 KFENGEKI
-628 LAAVRSPQPSMA
+628 AAVRSPQPSMA

-645 KNRKRPNHPYY
+645 TNKRGEDDLYY
-656 QELEKY
+656 QELSKY
-662 FNTKSKEVIF
+662 FNLKSKEVIF

-698 NPIIVEHA
+698 NPIIVEYA
-706 KKIQHFAVNNDLT
+706 NKIQRFAVNNDLT
-719 PKTPNPRVLSAENL
+719 PKKPNPRVRTSKNLSD
-733 AKVDVEC
+733 VDVEC
-740 SVSRIGEVINLVQGL
+740 SVSKIGEVINLVQAL

-762 KYNGKTDK
+762 IKKGKKHK

-796 SDVKT
+796 SIVNT
-801 AKELEKIRG
+801 AKELKKIRE
-810 KGYLTLKTT
+810 KGYLKDG
-819 YVRKKYNIKRFEN
+819 
-832 LKKYKKRNIVVKP
+832 VKP
-845 HFMKWCNE
+845 NFMKWCNE
-853 YVKGESKPNYKKF
+853 YEQREKKPNYKKF

-874 DIISEKI
+874 DIITDEI
-881 VSLEDIEYMKLS
+881 VELEDIEYMKLS
-893 SIIKKDGKEANRG
+893 SIIKKDKEANRG
-906 TVNKVIKLINSY
+906 TVKKAIEIINRYLNEINKLYADK
-918 FNIITGI
+918 
-925 YKDATLNNKEKDYWV
+925 TLTKKEKDKWAY
-940 NEIEQLCA
+940 EIEMLCVK
-948 LDPKVVNKLKDKKV
+948 DPAVIKKLKDIKV
-962 IKAIIKRCEKYE
+962 VKSILKRCEKYE

-989 EIDLEKIYELNNEL
+989 EIDLKRIYELNKEL
-1003 EKYNKLREKV
+1003 EKFTKWQEQFNQY
-1013 EEFKSFRR
+1013 KSFRR

-1027 LIDQA
+1027 LIDKA